1 MPMVI
6 FGDGT
11 KNKSLTKFK
20 GLRAGVIDKLY
31 KHLKQRER
39 LGELL
44 LLDIDEF
51 NTSKCGDHEIHQVFN
66 CNHCNIFWN
75 RDVLV
80 AKNMFTIASSIW
92 SGSGR
97 PIVFQRQSTTL
108 NVVAG
113 PSLGTA

>member
-51 NTSKCGDHEIHQVFN
+51 NTSKVI
-66 CNHCNIFWN
+66 
-75 RDVLV
+75 
-80 AKNMFTIASSIW
+80 
-92 SGSGR
+92 
-97 PIVFQRQSTTL
+97 
-108 NVVAG
+108 
-113 PSLGTA
+113 